1 MKILMNL
8 DFYLWNHFVP
18 GISTDFFKRRYN
30 SVLALLYV
38 SLFKLPRK
46 FLLNYLKGNGK
57 AMVLDTQKLITRNYE
72 VLNKWKHSV
81 QLAMEERQK
90 RGVLSVS
97 QVDICNP
104 NYKYSIGSF
113 SVNYF
118 IKDGIVVTNIQSVYR
133 FQNNPDRITKHL
145 HNWLFSLRNKGITND
160 FDIIGIEWK
169 IGLNELNSLI
179 PEKYIEKHHRLKVL
193 V

>member
-57 AMVLDTQKLITRNYE
+57 AMVLDTQELITRNYE

-97 QVDICNP
+97 QVDIVIRTI
-104 NYKYSIGSF
+104 SIQLVLF
-113 SVNYF
+113 LL
-118 IKDGIVVTNIQSVYR
+118 
-133 FQNNPDRITKHL
+133 ITL
-145 HNWLFSLRNKGITND
+145 
-160 FDIIGIEWK
+160 
-169 IGLNELNSLI
+169 
-179 PEKYIEKHHRLKVL
+179 
-193 V
+193 